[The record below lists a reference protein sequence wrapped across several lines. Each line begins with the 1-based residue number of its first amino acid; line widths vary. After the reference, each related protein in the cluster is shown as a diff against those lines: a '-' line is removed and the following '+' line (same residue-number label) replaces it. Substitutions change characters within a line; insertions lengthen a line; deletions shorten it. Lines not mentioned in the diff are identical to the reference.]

1 MIKKSFPI
9 QKPYFYDTKEGIDHF
24 TKILVE
30 ENPKKLTEKEKL
42 DIKKLGVDMKKATLN
57 HHLNTLKKFS
67 NEDPSSYPS
76 AQRGKILEIENLEK
90 DLGLNKK
97 RNLWNE
103 TVKTGKIPELT
114 PSEIIRSKEPSAWDV
129 IWNSMSPIEKGQ
141 WNAEKR
147 REKIQKQKEEAEA
160 KKEAAAAKIKERR
173 KAHYSKAWGV
183 ELDPKK
189 MHNQDLKNNMRKW
202 VREADEE
209 KLADSKIFQNN
220 INRKKFNKGSAAKAT
235 NGSKPNGFDP
245 NPNVIPIGPIP
256 HAPAWYEDIDKLK
269 AESQKAEDRFKAT
282 LVEGALEDLADTGI
296 ETILPPASSA
306 ISHEPFNLEQ
316 VLNISKNIKRIPAK
330 DRNLVRARLLA
341 SIPRNRI

>member
-24 TKILVE
+24 TKILIE

-42 DIKKLGVDMKKATLN
+42 DIKKLGVNMKKASLN
-57 HHLNTLKKFS
+57 HHLSTLKKFQ

-114 PSEIIRSKEPSAWDV
+114 PSEIVKAKEPSAWDV
-129 IWNSMSPIEKGQ
+129 IWSSMSPIERGQ

-147 REKIQKQKEEAEA
+147 KEKIQKQREETEA

-173 KAHYSKAWGV
+173 KAYYSKAWGV

-189 MHNQDLKNNMRKW
+189 MHNQDLKNVIRKS

-220 INRKKFNKGSAAKAT
+220 INRKKFNKGSTAKTT
-235 NGSKPNGFDP
+235 NGSNGFDP

-256 HAPAWYEDIDKLK
+256 HEKPWYEDIEKLK
-269 AESQKAEDRFKAT
+269 AESQKAEDRFKTT
-282 LVEGALEDLADTGI
+282 LIDNALDKLEDTGI
-296 ETILPPASSA
+296 ETILPSPSGVSR
-306 ISHEPFNLEQ
+306 EPFNLEQ
-316 VLNISKNIKRIPAK
+316 ILNISKNINHIPVK
-330 DRNLVRARLLA
+330 DRNLVRSRLIA
-341 SIPRNRI
+341 SMPRNKI

>member
-24 TKILVE
+24 TKILIE

-76 AQRGKILEIENLEK
+76 AQRGKILEIQNLEK

-114 PSEIIRSKEPSAWDV
+114 PSEIVKAKEPSAWDV
-129 IWNSMSPIEKGQ
+129 IWSSMSPIERGQ

-147 REKIQKQKEEAEA
+147 KEKIQKQREETEA

-173 KAHYSKAWGV
+173 KAYYSKAWGV

-189 MHNQDLKNNMRKW
+189 MHNQDLKNVIRKS

-220 INRKKFNKGSAAKAT
+220 INRKKFNKGSTAKTT
-235 NGSKPNGFDP
+235 NGSNGFDP

-256 HAPAWYEDIDKLK
+256 HEKPWYEDIEKLK
-269 AESQKAEDRFKAT
+269 AESQKAEDRFKTT
-282 LVEGALEDLADTGI
+282 LIDNALDKLEDTGI
-296 ETILPPASSA
+296 ETILPAPSGVSR
-306 ISHEPFNLEQ
+306 EPFNLEQ
-316 VLNISKNIKRIPAK
+316 ILNISKNINHIPVK
-330 DRNLVRARLLA
+330 DRNLVRSRLIA
-341 SIPRNRI
+341 SMPRNKI

>member
-9 QKPYFYDTKEGIDHF
+9 QKPFFYDTKEGIDHF
-24 TKILVE
+24 TKVLID

-42 DIKKLGVDMKKATLN
+42 DIRKLGADMKKSVLN

-114 PSEIIRSKEPSAWDV
+114 PSEIVKAKEPSAWDV
-129 IWNSMSPIEKGQ
+129 IWSSMSPIERGQ

-147 REKIQKQKEEAEA
+147 KEKIQKQKEEAEA

-173 KAHYSKAWGV
+173 KAYYSKAWGV

-189 MHNQDLKNNMRKW
+189 MHNQDLKNVIRKS

-220 INRKKFNKGSAAKAT
+220 INRKKFNKGSTAKTT
-235 NGSKPNGFDP
+235 NGSNGFDP

-256 HAPAWYEDIDKLK
+256 HEKPWYEDIEKLK
-269 AESQKAEDRFKAT
+269 AESQKAEDRFKTT
-282 LVEGALEDLADTGI
+282 LIDNALDKLEDTGI
-296 ETILPPASSA
+296 ETILPAPAGVSR
-306 ISHEPFNLEQ
+306 EPFNLEQ
-316 VLNISKNIKRIPAK
+316 ILNISKNINHIPAK
-330 DRNLVRARLLA
+330 DRNLVRSRLIA
-341 SIPRNRI
+341 SIPRNKI

>member
-24 TKILVE
+24 TKILIE

-57 HHLNTLKKFS
+57 HHLKTLKKFS

-114 PSEIIRSKEPSAWDV
+114 PSEIVKAKEPSAWDV
-129 IWNSMSPIEKGQ
+129 IWSSMSPIERGQ

-147 REKIQKQKEEAEA
+147 KEKIQKQREETEA

-173 KAHYSKAWGV
+173 KAYYSKAWGV

-189 MHNQDLKNNMRKW
+189 MHNQDLKNVIRKS

-220 INRKKFNKGSAAKAT
+220 INRKKFNKGSTAKTT
-235 NGSKPNGFDP
+235 NGSNGFDP

-256 HAPAWYEDIDKLK
+256 HEKPWYEDIEKLK
-269 AESQKAEDRFKAT
+269 AESQKAEDRFKTT
-282 LVEGALEDLADTGI
+282 LIDNALDKLEDTGI
-296 ETILPPASSA
+296 ETILPSPSGVSR
-306 ISHEPFNLEQ
+306 EPFNLEQ
-316 VLNISKNIKRIPAK
+316 ILNISKNINHIPVK
-330 DRNLVRARLLA
+330 DRNLVRSRLIA
-341 SIPRNRI
+341 SMPRNKI

>member
-24 TKILVE
+24 TKILIE

-42 DIKKLGVDMKKATLN
+42 DIKKLGTDMKKSVLN
-57 HHLNTLKKFS
+57 HHLNTLKKFK

-114 PSEIIRSKEPSAWDV
+114 PSEIVKAKEPSAWDV
-129 IWNSMSPIEKGQ
+129 IWSSMSPIERGQ

-147 REKIQKQKEEAEA
+147 KEKIQKQREETEA

-173 KAHYSKAWGV
+173 KAYYSKAWGV

-189 MHNQDLKNNMRKW
+189 MHNQDLKNVIRKS

-220 INRKKFNKGSAAKAT
+220 INRKKFNKGSTAKTT
-235 NGSKPNGFDP
+235 NGSNGFDP

-256 HAPAWYEDIDKLK
+256 HEKPWYEDIEKLK
-269 AESQKAEDRFKAT
+269 AESQKAEDRFKTT
-282 LVEGALEDLADTGI
+282 LIDNALDKLEDTGI
-296 ETILPPASSA
+296 ETILPSPSGVSR
-306 ISHEPFNLEQ
+306 EPFNLEQ
-316 VLNISKNIKRIPAK
+316 ILNISKNINHIPVK
-330 DRNLVRARLLA
+330 DRNLVRSRLIA
-341 SIPRNRI
+341 SMPRNKI

>member
-24 TKILVE
+24 TKILIE

-42 DIKKLGVDMKKATLN
+42 DIKKLGTDMKKSVLN
-57 HHLNTLKKFS
+57 HHLNTLKKFK

-114 PSEIIRSKEPSAWDV
+114 PSEIVKAKEPSAWDV
-129 IWNSMSPIEKGQ
+129 IWSSMSPIERGQ

-147 REKIQKQKEEAEA
+147 KEKIQKQREETEA

-173 KAHYSKAWGV
+173 KAYYSKAWGV

-189 MHNQDLKNNMRKW
+189 MHNQDLKNVIRKS

-220 INRKKFNKGSAAKAT
+220 INRKKFNKGSTAKTT
-235 NGSKPNGFDP
+235 NGSNGFDP

-256 HAPAWYEDIDKLK
+256 HEKPWYEDIEKLK
-269 AESQKAEDRFKAT
+269 AESQKAEDRFKTT
-282 LVEGALEDLADTGI
+282 LIDNALDKLEDTGI
-296 ETILPPASSA
+296 ETILPAPSGVSR
-306 ISHEPFNLEQ
+306 EPFNLEQ
-316 VLNISKNIKRIPAK
+316 ILNISKNINHIPVK
-330 DRNLVRARLLA
+330 DRNLVRSRLIA
-341 SIPRNRI
+341 SMPRNKT